1 MFSREYF
8 LTVVCFCFGN
18 FIAGTHALEYGYTLA
33 KALTKWQVNFEDY
46 DVNVR
51 NLWCLL
57 EVSHK
62 CNDSRSVRVIVFK
75 RVSFI
80 VKLGYVFLTLV
91 LIQHW
96 LFQSQQWK
104 HQGDVWNLFKVNLVS
119 LLLTLNRF
127 HTLFWCFHCWLRSSK
142 WQRWRRITKMRNKQ
156 TASLNTW
163 DLSFALV
170 TLKIN
175 WQISM

>member
-1 MFSREYF
+1 MLLFRQFYCWDTCLRIWLYPGKS
-8 LTVVCFCFGN
+8 TCD
-18 FIAGTHALEYGYTLA
+18 
-33 KALTKWQVNFEDY
+33 KWQVNFEDY

-62 CNDSRSVRVIVFK
+62 CDDASDSS
-75 RVSFI
+75 RVSVI

-104 HQGDVWNLFKVNLVS
+104 HQGNVWNLFKVNLVS

-127 HTLFWCFHCWLRSSK
+127 HILFWCFHCSLRSSK
-142 WQRWRRITKMRNKQ
+142 WRRWGRIKKWEINRLPPWTLE
-156 TASLNTW
+156 TFHSL
-163 DLSFALV
+163 
-170 TLKIN
+170 
-175 WQISM
+175 